1 VRFGFAVLTFAHRA
15 FCARLIARRPAADMV
30 RDAPFELLPSAA
42 SASFMRWSWFC
53 SCTRSF
59 FSCWT
64 TTDMCFIETPGCD
77 L

>member
-1 VRFGFAVLTFAHRA
+1 
-15 FCARLIARRPAADMV
+15 
-30 RDAPFELLPSAA
+30 
-42 SASFMRWSWFC
+42 MRWSWFC